1 VRLRLVVAAVAILT
15 TSGAWSGSNVALAWT
30 LDPEAMCHVF
40 APGARRSPGMPWF
53 SLGRL
58 CDLGVERRA
67 SDTRLVEALPQSALA
82 AGLEIRIGVARAGG
96 GYSVTTLPLE
106 AYVARVL
113 AGEAG
118 RDSRPA
124 ALEALAIAVRT
135 YTLANRGRHRSED
148 FDLCDETHCQVMR
161 TATAATERAA
171 IATAGRVLT
180 TGGVP
185 ASIYYS
191 ASCGG
196 RTEIPSEVWPG
207 ADDPPYLPSRPDD
220 GCGGAPLWSAELT
233 AGDLLRAFRAGGFN
247 GPRLR
252 DVVVASRNRSGRV
265 SRLRLVG
272 LKPEVISGQDLRVV
286 VGRTLG
292 WQFIKSTAFEI
303 QRKDGR
309 YRFTGHG
316 SGHGVGMCVVGSMR
330 LAVAGESADQIL
342 RRYYPGLAISTPVV
356 APRLDEPRLVRR
368 DPPGLAPPAGASSAP
383 VTPSPAGAAAI
394 TQPATVPSVAA
405 PPAGIPAVAAP
416 LATPAAAAAA
426 ALPPAPASTVSDV
439 LVSLPDGDEGERA
452 FVTGV
457 AVRARADLSRALG
470 VPAPRVTL
478 RFHPTADSYE
488 QATKAPWFTSGA
500 VVRGEIHL
508 MPPTLLRAR
517 GVLERTVRHELVHVL
532 TNAALE
538 GRPLWI
544 REGAALYFAGASAS
558 PGDPETTP
566 VELPRTSCPA
576 DAELVRPVS
585 VGALTNAYARAQ
597 SCFVRELLKR
607 KSWRD
612 IK

>member
-1 VRLRLVVAAVAILT
+1 VRLRIVVVAVAILT
-15 TSGAWSGSNVALAWT
+15 ASGAWSGSNVALAWKP
-30 LDPEAMCHVF
+30 DPEAMCQVF
-40 APGARRSPGMPWF
+40 APGGRRSPGIPWF

-58 CDLGVERRA
+58 CDLGAERRA
-67 SDTRLVEALPQSALA
+67 SDARLAEALPQSPLA
-82 AGLEIRIGVARAGG
+82 AGIEIRIGVGRAGG

-171 IATAGRVLT
+171 VATAGRVLT
-180 TGGVP
+180 SGGAP

-233 AGDLLRAFRAGGFN
+233 GADLLRAFRAGGFN

-252 DVVVASRNRSGRV
+252 DVLVAARNRSGRV

-292 WQFIKSTAFEI
+292 WQFIKSTAFQI

-309 YRFTGHG
+309 YKFTGHG
-316 SGHGVGMCVVGSMR
+316 SGHGVGMCVIGSMR

-342 RRYYPGLAISTPVV
+342 RRYYPGLAIGTPVV
-356 APRLDEPRLVRR
+356 APKLDEPRLVRR
-368 DPPGLAPPAGASSAP
+368 DSPGLAPPAGATSAP
-383 VTPSPAGAAAI
+383 VTPSPATAAAI
-394 TQPATVPSVAA
+394 TPPATVPPVT
-405 PPAGIPAVAAP
+405 PPPPRIPAVAP
-416 LATPAAAAAA
+416 SATPAAAAPS
-426 ALPPAPASTVSDV
+426 ALPPAAASAVSDV

-517 GVLERTVRHELVHVL
+517 GVLERTVRHELVHVM

-544 REGAALYFAGASAS
+544 REGAALYFSGAPTSS
-558 PGDPETTP
+558 GDPESRP
-566 VELPRTSCPA
+566 IELPRTSCPA
-576 DAELVRPVS
+576 DAELGRPVS

-597 SCFVRELLKR
+597 SCFARELLKR
-607 KSWRD
+607 QSWRD